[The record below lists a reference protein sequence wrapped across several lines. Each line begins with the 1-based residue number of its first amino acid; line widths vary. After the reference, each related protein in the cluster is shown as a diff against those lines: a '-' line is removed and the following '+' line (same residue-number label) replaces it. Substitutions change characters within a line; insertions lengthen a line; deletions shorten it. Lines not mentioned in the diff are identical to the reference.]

1 MKYTLTLAA
10 FLFAAA
16 CVSPESHRKV
26 VNEKNNLQALN
37 ASMAEDI
44 KNLAAQNERLRADNR
59 DLSGRAADAA
69 WIADQ
74 KKRLEELMAGVKG
87 IAPEAKD
94 GIEVVQTP
102 EGYAFRIA
110 GGVLFSSGMNQ
121 LSDTGRRTLDE
132 LAKELRGRKIR
143 IEGHT
148 DDQPIVRSQW
158 TSNLHLSAMRALEV
172 ANYLTGTAG
181 LKADD
186 VSLAGY
192 SQYRPAVA
200 GSDDAARSK
209 NRRVEILLLER

>member
-1 MKYTLTLAA
+1 MKYTLTLVA
-10 FLFAAA
+10 LLSAAA

-37 ASMAEDI
+37 ASMADEI
-44 KNLAAQNERLRADNR
+44 KNLAALNERLRTENR

-74 KKRLEELMAGVKG
+74 KKRIDELLAKYGQGSPSAQDGV
-87 IAPEAKD
+87 
-94 GIEVVQTP
+94 EVVQTP

-110 GGVLFSSGMNQ
+110 GGVLFSSGQNT
-121 LSDTGRRTLDE
+121 LSDTGKRTLDE
-132 LAKELRGRKIR
+132 LSKQLAGRKIR

-148 DDQPIVRSQW
+148 DDQPITRSLW

-172 ANYLTGTAG
+172 ANYLTGSAG
-181 LKADD
+181 LKAAD

-192 SQYRPAVA
+192 SEFRPAVV
-200 GSDDAARSK
+200 GSDDAARAK
-209 NRRVEILLLER
+209 NRRVEILMLER